1 MNTIFVFSHL
11 RWNFVYQRP
20 QHILSRLSEHYNILY
35 FEEPIHSSDGA
46 HLEQSKP
53 LENVTVC
60 SPFTPVDAPGFNE
73 RQLPYLREMLEQ
85 LIDENHSTNGSQQ
98 ESSSTLF
105 VWFYTPMALPLL
117 SSIPDASVVFDVM
130 DELSAF
136 KNPPVGLLE
145 KEAQLLACA
154 DVVFTGGPSLF
165 RAKVHRSKNVHC
177 FPSSVDVIHFRAAL
191 DRSISHPA
199 MRDLAKPRLG
209 FFGVIDE
216 RFDIDLVT
224 AIATTHP
231 EWRIML
237 VGPIV
242 KIDEGS
248 LPKLPNIHYFGQRSY
263 NELPQF
269 LAGWD
274 VCLMPF
280 AINESTRFI
289 SPTKSL
295 EYMAAELPIVS
306 TPIRDVVDL
315 HSDVVCIAADAK
327 SFITAC
333 ESALAMSS
341 QERRALVNA
350 MRAKLTSTSWDQT
363 AMEMR
368 VRLESLCNTP
378 PLLEVHAQLV

>member
-1 MNTIFVFSHL
+1 
-11 RWNFVYQRP
+11 
-20 QHILSRLSEHYNILY
+20 
-35 FEEPIHSSDGA
+35 
-46 HLEQSKP
+46 
-53 LENVTVC
+53 
-60 SPFTPVDAPGFNE
+60 
-73 RQLPYLREMLEQ
+73 
-85 LIDENHSTNGSQQ
+85 
-98 ESSSTLF
+98 
-105 VWFYTPMALPLL
+105 
-117 SSIPDASVVFDVM
+117 M

-136 KNPPVGLLE
+136 KNPPAGLLR
-145 KEAQLLACA
+145 KETELLARA
-154 DVVFTGGPSLF
+154 DVVFTGGPSLY
-165 RAKVHRSKNVHC
+165 RAKMHRNKNVHC
-177 FPSSVDVIHFRAAL
+177 FPSSVDAEHFRAAL

-199 MRDLAKPRLG
+199 MRDLAKPKLG

-224 AIATTHP
+224 SVAAAHP
-231 EWRIML
+231 DWHIML

-242 KIDEGS
+242 KIDAGS

-315 HSDVVCIAADAK
+315 HCDVVLIAAGMPA
-327 SFITAC
+327 FITAC

-341 QERRALVNA
+341 DERHKMVHA
-350 MRAKLTSTSWDQT
+350 MRAKLLSTSWDQGLSLQ
-363 AMEMR
+363 MR
-368 VRLESLCNTP
+368 VLLESLHST
-378 PLLEVHAQLV
+378 PLLETREQLV